1 MSETAF
7 PLEELAPELPLQR
20 LNCPGEG
27 GLRNDAFSSAARV
40 KFSVRAAARK

>member
-1 MSETAF
+1 MAETAF
-7 PLEELAPELPLQR
+7 SLEQFAPELPLER
-20 LNCPGEG
+20 LDRPGEG